1 MRVPTLRLTPVD
13 RSEWLLP
20 GGFTLA
26 IVLTVGVGVSLE
38 ALTAGDVT
46 LPPVVYQPILFPGMF
61 TVAPL
66 CLAAVNTLRGGS
78 LLCSASVGVV
88 PGVAFLLLAWATA
101 FLGGGSTG
109 DAPAS
114 ALAVVFATVGLGH
127 AVVGITVGIAGV
139 AVLTT
144 DEHD

>member
-1 MRVPTLRLTPVD
+1 
-13 RSEWLLP
+13 
-20 GGFTLA
+20 
-26 IVLTVGVGVSLE
+26 
-38 ALTAGDVT
+38 
-46 LPPVVYQPILFPGMF
+46 
-61 TVAPL
+61 
-66 CLAAVNTLRGGS
+66 
-78 LLCSASVGVV
+78 
-88 PGVAFLLLAWATA
+88 VAFLLLAWATA

-127 AVVGITVGIAGV
+127 AVVGIAVGIAGV